1 MNSASMY
8 ETLALATA
16 TGMRS
21 MAGPAALAV
30 QQGGTL
36 GRVLP
41 LMAAGEMLVDKT
53 SFVGDRIDPLPLTGR
68 ALMGAIVGAVVAR
81 RHGQPRVPAALV
93 GAGIAIAAA
102 HLAYHA
108 RKRAPGPAML
118 AGAAEDAIVV
128 GLCAVR
134 ARGQASPAMPR

>member
-81 RHGQPRVPAALV
+81 RHGQPRVPAALL

-108 RKRAPGPAML
+108 RKRAPGPALL
-118 AGAAEDAIVV
+118 AAAAEDAIVV
-128 GLCAVR
+128 GLCA
-134 ARGQASPAMPR
+134 ACNGASTSSAIGG